1 MACKCIEEIP
11 EAVKEACNKNQDYP
25 TPVTKV
31 EIEGVKQSSLDAD
44 DVRLTATMRIYTEGR
59 SFARIE
65 PNFFAYCPWC
75 GVRYTEDV

>member
-1 MACKCIEEIP
+1 MACKCLEEIP
-11 EAVKEACNKNQDYP
+11 NAVKEVCNKNQDYL

-31 EIEGVKQSSLDAD
+31 EIEGVKQSSLDSD

-59 SFARIE
+59 NFARIE

-75 GVRYTEDV
+75 GIRYTEE